1 MIRLADF
8 EEVKSSQYK
17 SSKDSA
23 RPKTSGI
30 ATSGGLVKKRT
41 FEYNGGG
48 AATSYDTN
56 FKVSKNA
63 QHWIAD
69 EEYSIFNHPQAF
81 GTTDSDLKQSP
92 PRSLKKS
99 KIGE

>member
-1 MIRLADF
+1 LADF
-8 EEVKSSQYK
+8 EEVKTVQQK
-17 SSKDSA
+17 GGKEGA
-23 RPKTSGI
+23 RPKTSGM

-48 AATSYDTN
+48 VATSYDNN
-56 FKVSKNA
+56 FKIAKNSH
-63 QHWIAD
+63 HWIAD
-69 EEYSIFNHPQAF
+69 DEYSIFNHPLAF